1 MEIIFN
7 ILFRKEAN
15 FNDKDFDSHSWKIL
29 ENISRENHLQVVSE
43 ILKFPINE
51 YLLIENTE

>member
-1 MEIIFN
+1 MEIIFI

-29 ENISRENHLQVVSE
+29 ENISRENHLQVAC
-43 ILKFPINE
+43 
-51 YLLIENTE
+51 